1 MRLTV
6 MTIAVRQR
14 IDQACHGHEAARVL
28 EPVLPN
34 LIGLGLSHRFKQE
47 IPEQGPESDYVL
59 F

>member
-1 MRLTV
+1 MGVKLRG
-6 MTIAVRQR
+6 
-14 IDQACHGHEAARVL
+14 CL

-34 LIGLGLSHRFKQE
+34 LIGPGLSHRFKQE